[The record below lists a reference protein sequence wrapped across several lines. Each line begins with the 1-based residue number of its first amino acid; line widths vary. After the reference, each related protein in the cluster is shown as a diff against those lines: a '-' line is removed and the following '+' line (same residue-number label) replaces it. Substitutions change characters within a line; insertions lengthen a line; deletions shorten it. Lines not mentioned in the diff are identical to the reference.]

1 MNVPDTHTRVAGT
14 ARVSLQTPWWAI
26 ANVLFAGVAA
36 ALHVGKASIA
46 LPQLQHEFGRSLAS
60 LSWVMSAFPLVGV
73 FGGIAAGVL
82 VQRWGDRRLLG
93 LGLVVIAA
101 ASATGSRVHDYAW
114 LIGSRF
120 VEGLGF
126 LIVVVAAPAVLN
138 RVARP
143 GTHNVVFGIWSTF
156 MAIGMSVS
164 LLAGPLLGGWRSNWL
179 VSAALSLL
187 AAVLLPLTV
196 PRAQLLRHAPSSQS
210 MLNALHD
217 LLRSVPSVL
226 LALAFATY
234 TLQFTALTTFLPIFL
249 IQRMG
254 MTVGSAGTLS
264 AAIVAVNIVGNVSAG
279 QLLSRGM
286 RPAALLAGA
295 SLAIGVAGAGV
306 FQSALPGGVAILLCF
321 AFSAIGGMLPA
332 AILTCTPLASP
343 APALTPLGLGLVM
356 QGNYFGQVLGPIVVS
371 VVVASMGWS
380 AAALPVLVAA
390 VLGAVLGGFVKLE
403 RSAAG

>member
-1 MNVPDTHTRVAGT
+1 MTNAPDTRLAGT
-14 ARVSLQTPWWAI
+14 VSMPQQTPWWAI
-26 ANVLFAGVAA
+26 SNVLFAGIAA

-46 LPQLQHEFGRSLAS
+46 MPQLQHEFGRSLAS
-60 LSWVMSAFPLVGV
+60 LSWVMSAFPLIGV
-73 FGGIAAGVL
+73 FGGIAAGAL

-93 LGLVVIAA
+93 VGLVIIAA
-101 ASATGSRVHDYAW
+101 ASAAGSLMHDFAW

-143 GTHNVVFGIWSTF
+143 GTHHVVFGVWSTF
-156 MAIGMSVS
+156 MAIGMSLS
-164 LLAGPLLGGWRSNWL
+164 LLFGPLLGGWRSSWL
-179 VSAALSLL
+179 VSAALALL
-187 AAVLLPLTV
+187 AAALLPLTV
-196 PRAQLLRHAPSSQS
+196 PRAQLPRHARPSRSS
-210 MLNALHD
+210 MLHALRD
-217 LLRSVPSVL
+217 LLRRAPPVL

-234 TLQFTALTTFLPIFL
+234 TLQFSALTTFLPIFL

-254 MTVGSAGTLS
+254 MPVGTAGVLS

-279 QLLSRGM
+279 PLLSRGV
-286 RPAALLAGA
+286 RPAMLLACA
-295 SLAIGVAGAGV
+295 SLAMGIAGAGV
-306 FQSALPGGVAILLCF
+306 FQSAIPDDVAVLLCF

-332 AILTCTPLASP
+332 AILTCTPLASRE
-343 APALTPLGLGLVM
+343 PALAPLGLGLVM
-356 QGNYFGQVLGPIVVS
+356 QGNYLGQVLGPVVVS
-371 VVVASMGWS
+371 MVVASMGWS

-403 RSAAG
+403 RSVAR